1 MVVTGDPEPDGGQ
14 RRRVARPEAR
24 RGDGSVSGAALAD
37 AVGTVRRLDHG
48 PRPDRHPAAVTWPDD
63 RRPRPRRVEDVPP
76 LGLPSPPA
84 PRIDSRPP
92 RIDSRPQRIDS
103 RAYGYVGYVDEDEA
117 GSAEDA
123 DASWHDPGGVRDSR
137 SSRQG
142 LEGVEANARLTGTTA
157 AVIFVLLAIEG
168 LTILRIFPLLSV
180 HVFVGML
187 LVPPVL
193 LKIGSTTWRF
203 ARYYMGDPAYRR
215 KGPPAPALR
224 LIGPVV
230 IVLTLTVLAS
240 GIALLLA
247 PLSMRSSLLLLHQAS
262 FVVWIMVMAVHV
274 LGHILDTA
282 KLAPRDWYHRTRR
295 QVKGATTRQWLVA
308 SSVAVG
314 LVLGA
319 VMVPKVGP
327 WLAALHHALG

>member
-14 RRRVARPEAR
+14 RRRVARPDAR
-24 RGDGSVSGAALAD
+24 GRDGSVSRAALAD

-48 PRPDRHPAAVTWPDD
+48 PRPDRHPAAVTWPDE

-76 LGLPSPPA
+76 LASLSPPA
-84 PRIDSRPP
+84 QRIDSRPQ

-103 RAYGYVGYVDEDEA
+103 RAYGFVGYVDEDEA
-117 GSAEDA
+117 GAGEDA
-123 DASWHDPGGVRDSR
+123 DAGWYEPGGARDSR
-137 SSRQG
+137 PSRQG

-157 AVIFVLLAIEG
+157 AVLFVLLAIEG

-224 LIGPVV
+224 LIGPIV

-327 WLAALHHALG
+327 WLAAIHHALG

>member
-14 RRRVARPEAR
+14 RRRVARPGAR
-24 RGDGSVSGAALAD
+24 GGDGSVGRAALAD

-48 PRPDRHPAAVTWPDD
+48 PRPDRHPAAVTWPDE
-63 RRPRPRRVEDVPP
+63 RRPRPRRVEDMPP
-76 LGLPSPPA
+76 LASLSPPA
-84 PRIDSRPP
+84 Q
-92 RIDSRPQRIDS
+92 RIDSRPQRIDG
-103 RAYGYVGYVDEDEA
+103 RAYGYVGYVDEDEPGA
-117 GSAEDA
+117 GEDA
-123 DASWHDPGGVRDSR
+123 EAGWYDPGGARDSR
-137 SSRQG
+137 PSRQG

-224 LIGPVV
+224 LIGPIV

-327 WLAALHHALG
+327 WLAAIHHALG